1 MPCSFSGR
9 EFVIFFF
16 QINTGISFD
25 FFYALNLRKLIETSI
40 IEYNFLEMH
49 DEKLA
54 HAATNFIYVI

>member
-1 MPCSFSGR
+1 MQLQWLRIG
-9 EFVIFFF
+9 EFFF
-16 QINTGISFD
+16 SNQYWNKFC